1 MAVLSKIRQRSV
13 LLILIIGFCL
23 FAFIIGDLFQ
33 SGNFNTLSK
42 DIGSVNGKDITFEEF
57 RMKVSNVEK
66 SGQQGMTPTMAVNR
80 VWDQE
85 VAIALLTAEFEKLGI
100 RVGEAQILEAMK
112 TNPNIGQNPMFQ
124 NEAGQFDLAKFKEY
138 FKSNPEQASFIKDA
152 EKDAALNAQYS
163 IYNTLV
169 KAGMYTTDTEGKLK
183 YQMEADKVS
192 FDYVAVLY
200 STIKDS
206 DVKVTDEEI
215 VAYMKKNEKKYK
227 ADANRDVEYVLVEEK
242 ASTEDENEVK
252 NTVNGLLNS
261 RVVYNKETGKND
273 TLPGFKGTAN
283 TIAFV
288 NDNSDIPY
296 DSTYVDKKS
305 LPAEHAEA
313 LFNLPAGEIY
323 GPYMRGPYYC
333 ISKSMGRKAGANAKA
348 SHILISYE
356 GTQVPNKKEKRTK
369 EEAKAKA
376 ESLLAQVKANP
387 GMFLMLA
394 ITNSDDS
401 SAQQGGDLGYFSQGQ
416 MVKPFNDFV
425 FNNPIGSIGLVETD
439 FGFHVINVTDKQD
452 AVRLA
457 TIAQKIEPS
466 EATTDKVYTKAVK
479 FEMDAQGKDFAATA
493 KAQGLT
499 VNPSVRVKQ
508 MDEMFGAVGQQRQI
522 VRWAFDKETNVG
534 DVKRFEI
541 ANMGHVIARL
551 KKVNEEGLTPVED
564 ARPMLE
570 MKLKNQKKAELI
582 KAKMKGASLEAIAT
596 AAGSTVQQAADL
608 TIDNAN
614 IPNAGPEKKVV
625 GTAFAVGANKVS
637 APIEGN
643 SGVFVVKPT
652 AVTKAPAITDYKD
665 YTAKVKAQVN
675 GYSGRVIPALKAEAD
690 IVDRRAEFQY

>member
-57 RMKVSNVEK
+57 RVKVSNVEK

-85 VAIALLTAEFEKLGI
+85 VAVALLTAEFEKLGI
-100 RVGEAQILEAMK
+100 RVGEAQILESMK
-112 TNPNIGQNPMFQ
+112 SNPNIGQNPMFQ

-138 FKSNPEQASFIKDA
+138 FKSNPEQASFIQDA
-152 EKDAALNAQYS
+152 EKDAALNAQYA

-206 DVKVTDEEI
+206 EVKVTDEEI
-215 VAYMKKNEKKYK
+215 VAFMKKNEKKYK
-227 ADANRDVEYVLVEEK
+227 ADANRDVEYVIVDEK
-242 ASTEDENEVK
+242 ASAEDENEVK
-252 NTVNGLLNS
+252 ATINGLLNS

-273 TLPGFKGTAN
+273 TLPGFKGAAN
-283 TIAFV
+283 TIQFV

-376 ESLLAQVKANP
+376 ETLLAQVKANP

-394 ITNSDDS
+394 LTNSDDS

-425 FNNPIGSIGLVETD
+425 FNNPIGTIGLVETD
-439 FGFHVINVTDKQD
+439 FGFHIINVTDKQD

-479 FEMDAQGKDFAATA
+479 FEMDAQNKDFAATA
-493 KAQGLT
+493 KAAGLT

-534 DVKRFEI
+534 DVKRFEV

-551 KKVNEEGLTPVED
+551 KKINEEGLMPVED

-570 MKLKNQKKAELI
+570 MKLKNQKKAEKI
-582 KAKMKGASLEAIAT
+582 KAKMKGSSLEAIAQ
-596 AAGSTVQQAADL
+596 ASGSTVQQAADL
-608 TIDNAN
+608 TIENAN

-652 AVTKAPAITDYKD
+652 AITKAPAIKDYKD
-665 YTAKVKAQVN
+665 YTAKIKAQVN
-675 GYSGRVIPALKAEAD
+675 GYSGRVIPALKEEAE

>member
-57 RMKVSNVEK
+57 RQKVSNVEK
-66 SGQQGMTPTMAVNR
+66 SGQQGMTPTLAVNR

-85 VAIALLTAEFEKLGI
+85 VAVALLTAEFEKLGI

-112 TNPNIGQNPMFQ
+112 SNPNIGQNPMFQ

-138 FKSNPEQASFIKDA
+138 FKSNPEQAAFIKEA
-152 EKDAALNAQYS
+152 EKDAALNAQYA

-169 KAGMYTTDTEGKLK
+169 KAGMYTTDTEGKFK

-215 VAYMKKNEKKYK
+215 IAYMKKNEKKYK
-227 ADANRDVEYVLVEEK
+227 ADANRDVEYVVVDEK
-242 ASTEDENEVK
+242 ASVEDENEVK
-252 NTVNGLLNS
+252 ANINALLNS

-333 ISKSMGRKAGANAKA
+333 ISKSMGKKAGVNAKA

-376 ESLLAQVKANP
+376 ESLLTQVKANP

-394 ITNSDDS
+394 LSNSDDS

-425 FNNPIGSIGLVETD
+425 FNNPIGTIGLVETD
-439 FGFHVINVTDKQD
+439 FGFHIINITDKQD

-457 TIAQKIEPS
+457 TIAQKVEPS
-466 EATTDKVYTKAVK
+466 EATTDKTYTKAVK

-493 KAQGLT
+493 KAAGLT

-508 MDEMFGAVGQQRQI
+508 MDEMFGAVGAQRQI
-522 VRWAFDKETNVG
+522 VKWAFDKQTSVG
-534 DVKRFEI
+534 DVKRFEV

-551 KKVNEEGLTPVED
+551 KKINEEGLMPVED

-570 MKLKNQKKAELI
+570 MKLKNQKKAEKI
-582 KAKMKGASLEAIAT
+582 KAKMKGASLEAIAQ
-596 AAGSTVQQAADL
+596 ASGATVQQAAEL
-608 TIDNAN
+608 TMDNAN
-614 IPNAGPEKKVV
+614 IPNAGPERKVV
-625 GTAFAVGANKVS
+625 GAAFAVGVNKVS

-652 AVTKAPAITDYKD
+652 AVTKAPAIKDYKD
-665 YTAKVKAQVN
+665 YIAKIKGQVS
-675 GYSGRVIPALKAEAD
+675 GYSGRVIPALKEEAD

>member
-33 SGNFNTLSK
+33 SGQFNQMSK
-42 DIGSVNGKDITFEEF
+42 DIGSVNGKDISFEEF
-57 RMKVSNVEK
+57 RVKVSNVEK
-66 SGQQGMTPTMAVNR
+66 SGQQGMTPTQAVNR

-85 VAIALLTAEFEKLGI
+85 VAIALLTAEFDKLGI
-100 RVGEAQILEAMK
+100 RAGENQILEAMK
-112 TNPNIGQNPMFQ
+112 SNPNIGQNPMFQ

-138 FKSNPEQASFIKDA
+138 FKSNPEQASFIKES
-152 EKDAALNAQYS
+152 EKEAALTARYM

-169 KAGMYTTDTEGKLK
+169 KAGMYTTESEGKLK
-183 YQMEADKVS
+183 YEMEANKVN

-215 VAYMKKNEKKYK
+215 IAFMKKNEKKYK
-227 ADANRDVEYVLVEEK
+227 ADANRDVEYVMVAEK
-242 ASTEDENEVK
+242 ASPEDETAVK
-252 NTVNGLLNS
+252 EDLNAMLNS
-261 RVVYNKETGKND
+261 RVVYNKETGTND
-273 TLPGFKGTAN
+273 TVPGFKGTAN
-283 TIAFV
+283 TIQFV
-288 NDNSDIPY
+288 NENSDIPY
-296 DSTYVDKKS
+296 DSTYVTKQA

-313 LFNLPAGEIY
+313 LFNLPAGEVY
-323 GPYMRGPYYC
+323 GPYMRGAYLC
-333 ISKSMGRKAGANAKA
+333 LSKSMGKKAGSNAKA

-376 ESLLAQVKANP
+376 EALLTQVKANP

-394 ITNSDDS
+394 LTNSDDS

-425 FNNPIGSIGLVETD
+425 FNNPIGTIGLVETD
-439 FGFHVINVTDKQD
+439 FGFHIINVTDKQD

-466 EATTDKVYTKAVK
+466 EATTDKLYNQAVK
-479 FEMDAQGKDFAATA
+479 FEIDANTKDFAKTA
-493 KAQGLT
+493 KEAGLT
-499 VNPSVRVKQ
+499 VNPSVRVKA
-508 MDEMFGAVGQQRQI
+508 MDEMFGAVGAQRQI
-522 VRWAFDKETNVG
+522 VRWAFDKDTKVG
-534 DVKRFEI
+534 SVKRFEI
-541 ANMGHVIARL
+541 ANVGNVIARL
-551 KKVNEEGLTPVED
+551 KKINEEGLTPVED

-570 MKLKNQKKAELI
+570 PKLKNQKKAAMI
-582 KAKMKGASLEAIAT
+582 KAKMKGASLEAIAQ
-596 AAGSTVQQAADL
+596 ASGSTVQQVVDM

-614 IPNAGPEKKVV
+614 IPSAGPEKKVV
-625 GTAFAVGANKVS
+625 GTAFATGVNKVS

-652 AVTKAPAITDYKD
+652 VVTKAPVLKD
-665 YTAKVKAQVN
+665 HKEYSAKVQAQVN
-675 GYSGRVIPALKAEAD
+675 GYSSRVIPALKEEAD